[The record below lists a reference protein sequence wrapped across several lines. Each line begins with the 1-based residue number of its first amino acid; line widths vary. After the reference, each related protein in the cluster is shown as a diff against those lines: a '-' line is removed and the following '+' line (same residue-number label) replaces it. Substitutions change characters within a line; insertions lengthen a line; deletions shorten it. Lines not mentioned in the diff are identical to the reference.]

1 MVNVRVVATLWS
13 SGSEMIHM
21 VACCGVNYSVTENGS
36 CLRLMELTKLMCVMV
51 FLLASIKY
59 SARTAAVSR

>member
-21 VACCGVNYSVTENGS
+21 VAC
-36 CLRLMELTKLMCVMV
+36 KLMCVMV